1 MTPVF
6 FKVASR
12 LVRWLDPR
20 LQKYRKETP
29 ATLYTP
35 ESEEELIKLLRRTPT
50 VVLGKNERKLIAG
63 AMSFFDAPVSS
74 IMTPRPAMR
83 LLSDKDFLGPLLL
96 DKLYKSGAKSF
107 VVLDKKQQICGIL
120 NTNSFNPLSVAEDTP
135 ISEYMQPTV
144 FYIRADYSLE
154 MALSAFLRTSATLL
168 VVIDRDAKM
177 LGSLD
182 FSRLIEKLFGREV
195 FDSFDRDT
203 SLEAVA
209 SR

>member
-63 AMSFFDAPVSS
+63 AMSFSDAPVSS

-154 MALSAFLRTSATLL
+154 MALSAFLRTGATLL